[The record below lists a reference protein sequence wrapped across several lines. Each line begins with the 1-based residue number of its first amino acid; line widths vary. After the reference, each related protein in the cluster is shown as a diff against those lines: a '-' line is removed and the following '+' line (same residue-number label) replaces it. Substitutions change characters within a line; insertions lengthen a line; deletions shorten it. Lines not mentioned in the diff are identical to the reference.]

1 MAERRGRPWAVRLQ
15 AQAVAY
21 FVPSRPA
28 PELCGAAFARHVGR
42 AYATVKNGV
51 TNINALKRAAL
62 RDKALG
68 ALRDLASGA
77 QFIDQVSAR
86 HVSIVIGIRADL
98 VKSLISTARRR
109 VR

>member
-1 MAERRGRPWAVRLQ
+1 MAERRRRPWAVRLQ

-21 FVPSRPA
+21 FVPARPA
-28 PELCGAAFARHVGR
+28 AELCGAAFARHVGR

-86 HVSIVIGIRADL
+86 HVSIVIGIR
-98 VKSLISTARRR
+98 VARASG
-109 VR
+109 

>member
-1 MAERRGRPWAVRLQ
+1 MGGASPGTSGGLLRASAASRRAVRG
-15 AQAVAY
+15 
-21 FVPSRPA
+21 S
-28 PELCGAAFARHVGR
+28 LCPHVGR

-86 HVSIVIGIRADL
+86 HVVSYRHPPRPEA
-98 VKSLISTARRR
+98 STTSRRR
-109 VR
+109 PSTSVIPRRR

>member
-1 MAERRGRPWAVRLQ
+1 MAERHGRPWAVRLQ

-21 FVPSRPA
+21 FVPSRSA
-28 PELCGAAFARHVGR
+28 AELCGAAFARHVGR
-42 AYATVKNGV
+42 AYTTDKNAV
-51 TNINALKRAAL
+51 PDINVLKRAAL
-62 RDKALG
+62 RDKALT
-68 ALRDLASGA
+68 AMRDLASGA

-86 HVSIVIGIRADL
+86 HVSIAIGIRPDL